1 MSHARPTAKPQPL
14 MLVPGQKVRIIN
26 KRGEREPEGIVIM
39 YDKERMLVLVEAFTD
54 QGTSTW
60 WIPDYMA
67 VPIGG
72 APEAED
78 VTSG

>member
-1 MSHARPTAKPQPL
+1 MSHAHPTAEPQPP
-14 MLVPGQKVRIIN
+14 MLAPGQRVRLIN
-26 KRGEREPEGIVIM
+26 KRGEREPEGTVIM

-67 VPIGG
+67 IPIGDP
-72 APEAED
+72 AKAED
-78 VTSG
+78 VASG